1 MTGLILT
8 AAVAL
13 AAVAG
18 WIGCRVG
25 RHLAAIDRL
34 TGEADMAAMRRH
46 TDDMAR
52 LGQATR

>member
-1 MTGLILT
+1 MTALLVA
-8 AAVAL
+8 AAV

-34 TGEADMAAMRRH
+34 TTEADMAAMRRH
-46 TDDMAR
+46 TDTMTR